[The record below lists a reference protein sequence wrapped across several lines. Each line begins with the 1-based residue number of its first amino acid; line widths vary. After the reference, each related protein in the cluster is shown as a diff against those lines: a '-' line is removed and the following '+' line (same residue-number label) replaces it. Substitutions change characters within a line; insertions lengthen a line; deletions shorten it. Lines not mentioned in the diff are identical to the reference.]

1 MANGHGG
8 YRRPTNP
15 AVVSGPGAHSKRT
28 DGAQPM
34 VDLPNAQYG
43 ENADFQEIQSGA
55 KLAQG
60 SGPGAPGGA
69 GGGAP
74 MLPAGLTGM
83 GAPTEQPDVPV
94 TAGASEGA
102 GPGMDALGQA
112 IPPDKADATYLKKY
126 LPTFIAMA
134 ERDDTP
140 PSMKT
145 WVRNIIANL

>member
-1 MANGHGG
+1 MAEHGG

-28 DGAQPM
+28 DGAQPKM
-34 VDLPNAQYG
+34 DLPNAQYG
-43 ENADFQEIQSGA
+43 ENAAFQEMQSGA
-55 KLAQG
+55 PLAQSG
-60 SGPGAPGGA
+60 SPQTSGPSSS
-69 GGGAP
+69 P
-74 MLPAGLTGM
+74 MLPGGFTGM

-94 TAGASEGA
+94 TAGASAGD

>member
-8 YRRPTNP
+8 LRRPTNP
-15 AVVSGPGAHSKRT
+15 APVSGPGALSRRT
-28 DGAQPM
+28 DGAQPGM
-34 VDLPNAQYG
+34 DLPNAQYG
-43 ENADFQEIQSGA
+43 ENAAFQDIQSGA
-55 KLAQG
+55 KLAQT
-60 SGPGAPGGA
+60 SSATAAPSPQS
-69 GGGAP
+69 AP
-74 MLPAGLTGM
+74 MLPSGFTGM
-83 GAPTEQPDVPV
+83 GAPTEQPDTPV
-94 TAGASEGA
+94 TSGASMGD

-112 IPPDKADATYLKKY
+112 IPPDKADATHLKKY

>member
-1 MANGHGG
+1 MAQHGG
-8 YRRPTNP
+8 YRRPANP

-28 DGAQPM
+28 DGAQPKM
-34 VDLPNAQYG
+34 DLPNAQYG
-43 ENADFQEIQSGA
+43 ENAAFQEIQSGA
-55 KLAQG
+55 KLSQG
-60 SGPGAPGGA
+60 SVSAPA
-69 GGGAP
+69 GGGPGAP
-74 MLPAGLTGM
+74 MLPGGFTGL

-94 TAGASEGA
+94 TAGASAGD

>member
-8 YRRPTNP
+8 YRRPANP

-28 DGAQPM
+28 DGAQPKM
-34 VDLPNAQYG
+34 DLPNAQYG
-43 ENADFQEIQSGA
+43 ENAAFQEMQSGA
-55 KLAQG
+55 AMAQG
-60 SGPGAPGGA
+60 SGASAPPA
-69 GGGAP
+69 GDMGAP
-74 MLPAGLTGM
+74 MLPGGLTGM
-83 GAPTEQPDVPV
+83 GAPSEQPDVPV
-94 TAGASEGA
+94 TAGAAAGA